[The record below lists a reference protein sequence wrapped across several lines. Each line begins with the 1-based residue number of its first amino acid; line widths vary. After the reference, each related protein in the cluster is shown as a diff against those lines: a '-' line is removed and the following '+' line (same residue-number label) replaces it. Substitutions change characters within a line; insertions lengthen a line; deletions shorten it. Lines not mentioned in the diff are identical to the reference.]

1 MAINT
6 RDYKDFN
13 FSFSHNPMSGDLGK
27 KSGAASVKSAM
38 LSIMKTNYNERM
50 FQPEVGSGIRALLFE
65 PMNPITEERLV
76 QEVKDC
82 LMRHE
87 PRATVLGVTVKGQE
101 EQNRYAVSILFS
113 ISTEAEPQK
122 LETYFAP
129 TW

>member
-27 KSGAASVKSAM
+27 KTGAGAVKAAM

-50 FQPEVGSGIRALLFE
+50 FNPEFGSGIRALLFE
-65 PMNPITEERLV
+65 QMNPITEERLV

-87 PRATVLGVTVKGQE
+87 PRATVLGVNVVGEDDKY
-101 EQNRYAVSILFS
+101 RYKVSILFN
-113 ISTEAEPQK
+113 IATEAEPQK